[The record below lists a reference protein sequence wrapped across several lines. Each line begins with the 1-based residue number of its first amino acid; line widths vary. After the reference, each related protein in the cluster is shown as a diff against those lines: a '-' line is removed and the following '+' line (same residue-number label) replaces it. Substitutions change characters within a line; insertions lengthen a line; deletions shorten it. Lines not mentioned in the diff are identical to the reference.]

1 MSNVHPIN
9 SNYNAVEKFTIWD
22 AIAALDGEHCHVL
35 FAQWGIGRMPE
46 SDDEVALEIGLEVE
60 EVWEMQERAL
70 RELGFYWLMSQAL
83 GTCLPRCHR
92 QGRERQRSRDPSE
105 GGLG

>member
-46 SDDEVALEIGLEVE
+46 SDDEVAIEIGLDVK

-70 RELGFYWLMSQAL
+70 RELGFSWLMSQTL
-83 GTCLPRCHR
+83 GTAY
-92 QGRERQRSRDPSE
+92 RDVIDRAESDSIRATFPKAA
-105 GGLG
+105 